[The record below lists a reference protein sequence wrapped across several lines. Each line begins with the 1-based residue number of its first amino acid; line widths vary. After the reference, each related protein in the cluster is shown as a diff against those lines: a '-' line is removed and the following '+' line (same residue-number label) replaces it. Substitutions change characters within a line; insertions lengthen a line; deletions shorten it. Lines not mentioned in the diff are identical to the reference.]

1 MPKTILIVD
10 DSASLPT
17 VIKLAL
23 ARDGYDVIEAANG
36 LEGVARLEMTG
47 KVHLILGDVNMPDMD
62 GIAFVEHVKAHPRH
76 GATPVIMLGT
86 AGQDA
91 RKEQARSAGA
101 KAWFTKP
108 FNTSQLLGA
117 VGKLVLP

>member
-10 DSASLPT
+10 DSASLRT

-76 GATPVIMLGT
+76 GATPVAM
-86 AGQDA
+86 
-91 RKEQARSAGA
+91 
-101 KAWFTKP
+101 
-108 FNTSQLLGA
+108 
-117 VGKLVLP
+117 